1 MFGAGTDSG
10 TFDSFTEMVN
20 GKAKQVRKDGV
31 QTSED
36 DNVTVAGVSG
46 DKGSMGYFGLSYALE
61 NESKVKLVQIDK
73 GAGCVTPTNETVQG
87 QTYPLS
93 RPLFT
98 YVKNLSISTKPAVG
112 AYIQF
117 WVDNLK
123 QISED
128 AIFVPLTNKQMTTL
142 MKEMVA
148 VAKLPRVKK

>member
-1 MFGAGTDSG
+1 
-10 TFDSFTEMVN
+10 
-20 GKAKQVRKDGV
+20 
-31 QTSED
+31 
-36 DNVTVAGVSG
+36 
-46 DKGSMGYFGLSYALE
+46 
-61 NESKVKLVQIDK
+61 
-73 GAGCVTPTNETVQG
+73 
-87 QTYPLS
+87 
-93 RPLFT
+93 
-98 YVKNLSISTKPAVG
+98 VKNLSISTKPAVG

>member
-1 MFGAGTDSG
+1 L
-10 TFDSFTEMVN
+10 VN

-36 DNVTVAGVSG
+36 DKVTVAGVNG
-46 DKGSMGYFGLSYALE
+46 DTGAMGYFGLSYAVE
-61 NESKVKLVQIDK
+61 NANKVKLVQVDK
-73 GAGCVTPTNETVQG
+73 GAGCVTPSNDTVQG
-87 QTYPLS
+87 ATYALS

-98 YVKNLSISTKPAVG
+98 YVKNASVTTKPAVG

-142 MKEMVA
+142 RNDMVKF
-148 VAKLPRVKK
+148 AKLPRVKK